1 MKKNDVHE
9 KIISVFSIAGL
20 MTAFISLITTQQG
33 LKQYT
38 FSEDWQAFFISFS
51 IQSALFVCNMK
62 GPEILKALA
71 GGKKFVLIFFYTIVL
86 MSSSCFSFVYI
97 VDTAYP
103 EEVFH
108 NDANRIMTDEFLEID
123 YMLNEN
129 ISNKSQKT
137 VEEIENYLNVLLSS
151 RNTNN
156 EQIDLTLYISKLQ
169 ESDEGSE
176 DDSILINNLKE
187 INKSVFNEDK
197 LENVKLLIEQTL
209 KTLKSHHKDLQKQ
222 LQSISDTYNLEVQRL
237 TSFKSTGSD
246 EYGKA
251 EKNVGDS
258 KEQADKIT
266 ADIENNKKKQNILV
280 QLQYELDNIGIG
292 LEFNIKKKVDN
303 IYQLLNN
310 DLLDEEVWDDT
321 IEEIYDILIQN
332 DVERGDSR
340 IDDYPEFKNNSIQ
353 YKNQKL
359 LCAKIEK
366 NIENLYNIYND
377 MNVKTDENSNEWKQ
391 KWLSQFEEMRSIL
404 KEAPAYA
411 FDKTLNE
418 NINSRSKTI
427 KRLSNQERLYVT
439 DLNEFEKAWSLLFST
454 HEYKGMV
461 IFAAIF
467 AIFLDIFS
475 AVMGILVHLYRNSI
489 M

>member
-1 MKKNDVHE
+1 MKRL
-9 KIISVFSIAGL
+9 SGL
-20 MTAFISLITTQQG
+20 
-33 LKQYT
+33 
-38 FSEDWQAFFISFS
+38 D
-51 IQSALFVCNMK
+51 
-62 GPEILKALA
+62 
-71 GGKKFVLIFFYTIVL
+71 
-86 MSSSCFSFVYI
+86 
-97 VDTAYP
+97 
-103 EEVFH
+103 
-108 NDANRIMTDEFLEID
+108 
-123 YMLNEN
+123 
-129 ISNKSQKT
+129 
-137 VEEIENYLNVLLSS
+137 
-151 RNTNN
+151 
-156 EQIDLTLYISKLQ
+156 
-169 ESDEGSE
+169 
-176 DDSILINNLKE
+176 
-187 INKSVFNEDK
+187 
-197 LENVKLLIEQTL
+197 
-209 KTLKSHHKDLQKQ
+209 
-222 LQSISDTYNLEVQRL
+222 
-237 TSFKSTGSD
+237 
-246 EYGKA
+246 
-251 EKNVGDS
+251 
-258 KEQADKIT
+258 
-266 ADIENNKKKQNILV
+266 
-280 QLQYELDNIGIG
+280 
-292 LEFNIKKKVDN
+292 FNIKKKVDS

-377 MNVKTDENSNEWKQ
+377 TNVKTDENSNEWKQ

-404 KEAPAYA
+404 KEAPEYA

>member
-1 MKKNDVHE
+1 M
-9 KIISVFSIAGL
+9 
-20 MTAFISLITTQQG
+20 
-33 LKQYT
+33 
-38 FSEDWQAFFISFS
+38 
-51 IQSALFVCNMK
+51 
-62 GPEILKALA
+62 
-71 GGKKFVLIFFYTIVL
+71 
-86 MSSSCFSFVYI
+86 
-97 VDTAYP
+97 
-103 EEVFH
+103 
-108 NDANRIMTDEFLEID
+108 
-123 YMLNEN
+123 
-129 ISNKSQKT
+129 
-137 VEEIENYLNVLLSS
+137 
-151 RNTNN
+151 
-156 EQIDLTLYISKLQ
+156 
-169 ESDEGSE
+169 
-176 DDSILINNLKE
+176 
-187 INKSVFNEDK
+187 
-197 LENVKLLIEQTL
+197 
-209 KTLKSHHKDLQKQ
+209 
-222 LQSISDTYNLEVQRL
+222 
-237 TSFKSTGSD
+237 
-246 EYGKA
+246 
-251 EKNVGDS
+251 
-258 KEQADKIT
+258 
-266 ADIENNKKKQNILV
+266 
-280 QLQYELDNIGIG
+280 
-292 LEFNIKKKVDN
+292 
-303 IYQLLNN
+303 YQLLNN

-377 MNVKTDENSNEWKQ
+377 TNVKTDENSNEWKQ

-404 KEAPAYA
+404 KEAPEYA

-454 HEYKGMV
+454 HEYKEMV